1 MDYKDN
7 KYNYRC
13 YDYQEGF
20 LKGCED
26 CYDLFRKDYYEYC
39 LTPEYVPNTEDLES
53 EAKYYRMGYI
63 YGFCYA
69 QKVLTEIGYFPINP
83 KEASINILINKQLS
97 KLNRHI
103 KKIRK
108 INKYNTK
115 ILKKGFEK
123 IYKFKY

>member
-1 MDYKDN
+1 MDYKNN

-69 QKVLTEIGYFPINP
+69 QKVLGEIGYFPISP
-83 KEASINILINKQLS
+83 KEASINELIDGNEIIDQVINQL
-97 KLNRHI
+97 KFH
-103 KKIRK
+103 
-108 INKYNTK
+108 TK
-115 ILKKGFEK
+115 ILKNSMIKSP
-123 IYKFKY
+123 Y